1 MAVYMDAESSNGD
14 EIALDLREVV
24 RILRRR
30 LKLITGTV
38 VLGVG
43 TVLLYLLLATPLYT
57 ATTTILLDPD
67 KKSVLDVGAVVSGL
81 GSDAAAIESEVEL
94 IKSASLA
101 RRVIAELKLDKDP
114 EFGGGQSASA
124 LLLSTIGR
132 WIGLANIEDEAEPVG
147 RKEHEKTIN
156 KIIDDFSSRMNVKR
170 VGLTYVLAVSFTSRN
185 PEKAARIA
193 NQIASSYLVDQLE
206 AKYEATK
213 RATDWLNTRLGK
225 LRENVR
231 KSEKLVELYKVRH
244 NLQSTDGQTLD
255 ERQMAKLNEQLILTR
270 AETAEKR
277 AKFEQVDKLVK
288 SGKSTSSLAAVL
300 QSAVIS
306 KLRAQQAEVGRRLAE
321 LTTRY
326 GGRHPKVVNVRAE
339 RRDIANQIAME
350 VKRIIANLRNEYD
363 VALSREASLN
373 KSLEEIKLRNKG
385 ASQAAIKLRELKREA
400 FSNKILYEAFLN
412 RFKETSE
419 QETLRTVNSR
429 VIARAV
435 PPQRASYPK
444 KRLTVM
450 LAFVGFMALGIGLAF
465 LLEHLDNSFK
475 TGEQIE
481 EMLGLAHLTSVPL
494 LGKAD
499 LKGEHGPVRI
509 ERYVLEKPLSAFAE
523 AMRSL
528 KMGIQLSNIDTPPK
542 VILVTSAMPNEGK
555 TTIASNLAFHAA
567 QTGIDVLLIDADLRN
582 PSLTACLLN
591 HGAKPDGLVELL
603 ARNVTEEDVFIL
615 DETTGLKFLPAS
627 RMVHNSAE
635 VLGSR
640 RMRELIEHAKKTHDL
655 VILDTSP
662 ITPVI
667 DARVLMDI
675 VDSVVL
681 VTEWDKTPRDAV
693 LAAVKSLKADHNKFA
708 GVVLNKMN
716 LKRMASYGRYGKSY
730 YYKKYPYYYGSGN

>member
-1 MAVYMDAESSNGD
+1 MAVYMSAETGNGD
-14 EIALDLREVV
+14 EFTLDLREVI

-38 VLGVG
+38 VVGVG
-43 TVLLYLLLATPLYT
+43 AVLLYLLLATPLYT

-67 KKSVLDVGAVVSGL
+67 KKSILDAGAVVSGL
-81 GSDAAAIESEVEL
+81 GSDTAAIESEVEL
-94 IKSASLA
+94 IRSASLA
-101 RRVIAELKLDKDP
+101 RRVVAELRLDKDP
-114 EFGGGQSASA
+114 EFGGGESASA
-124 LLLSTIGR
+124 LLLSTIGS
-132 WIGLANIEDEAEPVG
+132 WIGLAGPEDETKPDG

-156 KIIDDFSSRMNVKR
+156 KIINDFSGRMKVKR

-185 PEKAARIA
+185 PEKAAKIA

-213 RATDWLNTRLGK
+213 RATDWLNTRLGR
-225 LRENVR
+225 LRKDVR

-244 NLQSTDGQTLD
+244 NLQSTDGQTLG

-306 KLRAQQAEVGRRLAE
+306 KLRAQQADVGRRLAE

-326 GGRHPKVVNVRAE
+326 GGRHPRVVNMRAE

-363 VALSREASLN
+363 VALSREASLE
-373 KSLEEIKLRNKG
+373 KSLEEIKLQNKG
-385 ASQAAIKLRELKREA
+385 ASQAAIKLRELEREA
-400 FSNKILYEAFLN
+400 FSSKVLYEAFLN
-412 RFKETSE
+412 RFKQTSE
-419 QETLRTVNSR
+419 QETLKTADSR

-435 PPQRASYPK
+435 PPQRASFPK
-444 KRLTVM
+444 KRLTLM
-450 LAFVGFMALGIGLAF
+450 LAFIGFLALGIGLAF

-481 EMLGLAHLTSVPL
+481 EMLGLAHLASAPL
-494 LGKAD
+494 LGRAD
-499 LKGEHGPVRI
+499 LKNEHGKMSI
-509 ERYVLEKPLSAFAE
+509 ERYVIEKPLSAFAE

-542 VILVTSAMPNEGK
+542 VVLVTSAMPNEGK

-567 QTGIDVLLIDADLRN
+567 QTGIDVLLVDADLRN
-582 PSLTACLLN
+582 PSLTASLLS
-591 HGAKPDGLVELL
+591 HDAKPDGLVELL
-603 ARNVTEEDVFIL
+603 ARNVTEDDVLIR
-615 DETTGLKFLPAS
+615 DENTGLKFLPAS
-627 RMVHNSAE
+627 RMVQNSAE
-635 VLGSR
+635 VLGSK
-640 RMRELIEHAKKTHDL
+640 RMREFIERAKKTYDL

-667 DARVLMDI
+667 DARVLVDI

-681 VTEWDKTPRDAV
+681 VTEWDKTPREAV
-693 LAAVKSLKADHNKFA
+693 LAAVKSLKAGHDKFA